1 MHWNRGW
8 DKMDFVLP
16 ELFEEKMKTLL
27 GEEWLTFWE
36 SYAGNRFQALRMNQL
51 KLDVS
56 PDKEKQVREKFCLE
70 KQVPWAKNAYYYES
84 DVRPGKHPYHEI
96 GVYYIQEPSAMS
108 AASVLDPKPGMRVLD
123 LCAAPGGKSTQIAS
137 MLLGKGL
144 LVSNEIHPARC
155 KILSQNMERM
165 GVTNAIVTN
174 EDSENL
180 ANHFGCFYH
189 AILVDAPCSGE
200 GMFRKNQEAVEE
212 WSEENVAVCAKRQ
225 QEILENASKML
236 LPGGKLVYSTCTFS
250 PEENEQ
256 TIAVFLSEHEDFE
269 VLEMAQN
276 CFDDARPEWILQ
288 ESDKHISEEVM
299 ASISKTKRLWPHKLQ
314 GEGHYVALLRKKGVL
329 PEYHQMNDE
338 SQFISN
344 KSAEKQKKS
353 KVKNKKAD
361 KTKGSLV
368 DYNLVDEFLTATFD
382 EEMCTWIKD
391 GRFELFGEQLYR
403 LPKEEVSLK
412 GLHVL
417 RAGLHIGEF
426 KKNRFEPSHA
436 LALAVS
442 MKHVKNVIMIPEE
455 DERTFA
461 YFRGEAFE
469 VSDEEI
475 QIHDGSQ
482 KGWFLL
488 CINGISAGWCKLA
501 GGRLKNHY
509 PKGLRKELRE
519 FA

>member
-1 MHWNRGW
+1 MKIN
-8 DKMDFVLP
+8 
-16 ELFEEKMKTLL
+16 EKVVNVDVKSLMK
-27 GEEWLTFWE
+27 
-36 SYAGNRFQALRMNQL
+36 
-51 KLDVS
+51 
-56 PDKEKQVREKFCLE
+56 
-70 KQVPWAKNAYYYES
+70 
-84 DVRPGKHPYHEI
+84 
-96 GVYYIQEPSAMS
+96 
-108 AASVLDPKPGMRVLD
+108 
-123 LCAAPGGKSTQIAS
+123 
-137 MLLGKGL
+137 
-144 LVSNEIHPARC
+144 
-155 KILSQNMERM
+155 
-165 GVTNAIVTN
+165 
-174 EDSENL
+174 
-180 ANHFGCFYH
+180 
-189 AILVDAPCSGE
+189 
-200 GMFRKNQEAVEE
+200 
-212 WSEENVAVCAKRQ
+212 
-225 QEILENASKML
+225 
-236 LPGGKLVYSTCTFS
+236 
-250 PEENEQ
+250 
-256 TIAVFLSEHEDFE
+256 
-269 VLEMAQN
+269 
-276 CFDDARPEWILQ
+276 
-288 ESDKHISEEVM
+288 
-299 ASISKTKRLWPHKLQ
+299 
-314 GEGHYVALLRKKGVL
+314 
-329 PEYHQMNDE
+329 
-338 SQFISN
+338 
-344 KSAEKQKKS
+344 KKS

-382 EEMCTWIKD
+382 VEMCTWIKD

-442 MKHVKNVIMIPEE
+442 MHHAKNVIMIPEE